1 MVVLVFIFEGLKG
14 GYLLQNATQFLR
26 VYIMINKLLII
37 TATLG
42 VCAFTALGFQF
53 GHNIVMEGYVAIAPV
68 GIIFLSGIIVGLL
81 TSLLIREVLDY
92 D

>member
-1 MVVLVFIFEGLKG
+1 MG

-53 GHNIVMEGYVAIAPV
+53 AYGIIMEGYVAIAPV

-81 TSLLIREVLDY
+81 TSLLIREVIET
-92 D
+92 

>member
-1 MVVLVFIFEGLKG
+1 MG

-26 VYIMINKLLII
+26 VYFMINKLLII

>member
-1 MVVLVFIFEGLKG
+1 MG

-53 GHNIVMEGYVAIAPV
+53 GHNIVMEGYVAIAPI

>member
-1 MVVLVFIFEGLKG
+1 MLHTDKGRYKVKG
-14 GYLLQNATQFLR
+14 GQPILNAPQLLR

-81 TSLLIREVLDY
+81 TSLLISEVVR
-92 D
+92 

>member
-1 MVVLVFIFEGLKG
+1 
-14 GYLLQNATQFLR
+14 
-26 VYIMINKLLII
+26 MINKLLII

-42 VCAFTALGFQF
+42 VCGFSAMGF
-53 GHNIVMEGYVAIAPV
+53 FPTRRSSDLGYVAIAPV